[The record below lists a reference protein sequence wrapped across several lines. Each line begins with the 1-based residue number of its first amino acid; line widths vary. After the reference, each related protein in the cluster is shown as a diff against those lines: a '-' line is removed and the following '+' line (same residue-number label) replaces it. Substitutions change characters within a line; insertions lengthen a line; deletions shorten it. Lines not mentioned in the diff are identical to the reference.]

1 MPMKVDRLHLVLG
14 LLLALGVGFRAVSN
28 HAGRQATEAPELR
41 EHRARLDSARLDDR
55 KRSRKR
61 AKVAGTPPA
70 DSVAGPR
77 RERTPAGALDPG
89 SVRAPTATRAAPD
102 DQRSTVRVDVNM
114 AGVPELV
121 ALPGVGPSLARRI
134 VEHRQAHGPYA
145 TLQALGEVKGL
156 GPRLL
161 ARLAPHVTFGRSM
174 RPSRVSSGTPVA
186 ASPVSHTSLNGARR
200 ALPASP
206 RAAFSVLAP
215 TSDSHMAAPPVAAPE
230 KLADALLRD
239 GLITREQ
246 YERARQEAKQ
256 GSTSFAYALVKLGLL
271 PEVELTKYVARGS
284 RMPAVDLTKFEV
296 DPRIIKLVPAEQAI
310 KHLVLP
316 LKRDGRTLTVAVA
329 DPTNLGILEDL
340 KFITRYDIF
349 PVLAGEFTLR
359 NVIDKQYD
367 QGDQNMKSLL
377 DDINLEGDV
386 EVVEEQEEDVSAAA
400 LAAAVDDAPVVKLIN
415 AILTDAVKRGASD
428 IHFECFEHELRVR
441 YRIDGALQEVMK
453 PPLKLKAALISRFKI
468 MAQLNIAERRVPQDG
483 RIKLKIGNKVID
495 YRVSTLPT
503 LFGEKVVLR
512 ILDKGN
518 LTLDLEKFGIEP
530 SAEQSLMEAIMNP
543 YGMVL
548 VTGPTGSGK
557 TTTLYSAL
565 SKINNIDVNIMTAE
579 DPVEYNLFG
588 INQVQVRNEI
598 GMTFAAAL
606 KAFLRQDPNIIMV
619 GEIRDLET
627 GGIAIKAALTGHLV
641 LSTLHTNSAPE
652 TVTRL
657 LDMGLEP
664 FNVASALN
672 LILAQRLVRRIC
684 PRCKKKYTPD
694 ETELAGAKV
703 SVDTTLR
710 ELRFTERAVVD
721 AKARATAEA
730 APHLEHLS
738 LDTRIGDLP
747 FFKGRGCEEC
757 AGTGLRGRQGLYEV
771 MFMTPELRKL
781 ILMNV
786 GAQEVKDAAIEQGML
801 TLRMDGW
808 LKVLKGVTTLE
819 QVIRETSV

>member
-1 MPMKVDRLHLVLG
+1 MAPVVAPREKV
-14 LLLALGVGFRAVSN
+14 
-28 HAGRQATEAPELR
+28 
-41 EHRARLDSARLDDR
+41 
-55 KRSRKR
+55 
-61 AKVAGTPPA
+61 
-70 DSVAGPR
+70 
-77 RERTPAGALDPG
+77 
-89 SVRAPTATRAAPD
+89 
-102 DQRSTVRVDVNM
+102 
-114 AGVPELV
+114 
-121 ALPGVGPSLARRI
+121 
-134 VEHRQAHGPYA
+134 
-145 TLQALGEVKGL
+145 
-156 GPRLL
+156 
-161 ARLAPHVTFGRSM
+161 
-174 RPSRVSSGTPVA
+174 
-186 ASPVSHTSLNGARR
+186 
-200 ALPASP
+200 
-206 RAAFSVLAP
+206 
-215 TSDSHMAAPPVAAPE
+215 
-230 KLADALLRD
+230 ADALLRD
-239 GLITREQ
+239 GVITKEQ
-246 YERARQEAKQ
+246 FERSRQESKQ
-256 GSTSFAYALVKLGLL
+256 SSCTQTYALVKLGIV
-271 PEVELTKYVARGS
+271 PEVELTKYLARSS
-284 RMPAVDLTKFEV
+284 RMPAVDLSKFEV
-296 DPRIIKLVPAEQAI
+296 DPRIIKLIPAELAT

-316 LKRDGRTLTVAVA
+316 LKREGRTLTVAVA

-349 PVLAGEFTLR
+349 PVLAGEYTLR

-367 QGDQNMKSLL
+367 QGDEGMKNLLDEVSGL
-377 DDINLEGDV
+377 DDI
-386 EVVEEQEEDVSAAA
+386 EVVEDKEEDVSAAA

-530 SAEQSLMEAIMNP
+530 SAEKALMEAIMNP

-565 SKINNIDVNIMTAE
+565 SKINNIDVNIMTSE

-657 LDMGLEP
+657 MDMGLEP

-672 LILAQRLVRRIC
+672 LVLAQRLVRRIC
-684 PRCKKKYTPD
+684 PKCRKKYTPD
-694 ETELAGAKV
+694 DIELGGAKV
-703 SVDTTLR
+703 SPDTRLGD
-710 ELRFTERAVVD
+710 LRFTETALQD
-721 AKARATAEA
+721 AKSRAMPDAL
-730 APHLEHLS
+730 PHLEHLS
-738 LDTRIGDLP
+738 IDTRIGELP
-747 FFKGRGCEEC
+747 FFKGRGCDDC
-757 AGTGLRGRQGLYEV
+757 AGTGLKGRQGLYEV
-771 MFMTPELRKL
+771 MAMTPELRRC

-786 GAQEVKDAAIEQGML
+786 GAQEIKDAAISEGML

-819 QVIRETSV
+819 QVIRETAA